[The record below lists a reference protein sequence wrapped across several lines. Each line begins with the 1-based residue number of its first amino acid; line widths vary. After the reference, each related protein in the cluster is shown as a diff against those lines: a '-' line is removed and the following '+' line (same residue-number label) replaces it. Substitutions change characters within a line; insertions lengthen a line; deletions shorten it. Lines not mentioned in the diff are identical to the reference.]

1 VLEPARVLI
10 EVDLGGEMAVGLR
23 SDHPRRDGMA
33 ELPEPVPQHGGKFE
47 FDLLLIFRF
56 IGTEYQE
63 HGLALPLRPVQVAIV
78 AELAE
83 IMHAQ
88 HRMDQHIDGERVL
101 KQQKRVSGVR
111 RLPARPP
118 PEPVGQ
124 FDQRA
129 QQARIIEPPQQVFIL
144 DRKSGRQRAEL
155 AAKIL

>member
-1 VLEPARVLI
+1 
-10 EVDLGGEMAVGLR
+10 
-23 SDHPRRDGMA
+23 
-33 ELPEPVPQHGGKFE
+33 
-47 FDLLLIFRF
+47 
-56 IGTEYQE
+56 
-63 HGLALPLRPVQVAIV
+63 
-78 AELAE
+78 
-83 IMHAQ
+83 MHAQ

-118 PEPVGQ
+118 PELVGQ